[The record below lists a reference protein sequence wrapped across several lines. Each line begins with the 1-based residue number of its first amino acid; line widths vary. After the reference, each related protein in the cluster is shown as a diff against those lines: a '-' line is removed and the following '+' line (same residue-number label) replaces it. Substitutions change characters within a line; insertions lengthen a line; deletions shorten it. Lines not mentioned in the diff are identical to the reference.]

1 MAIIKGTGC
10 LGHGLHNSTERG
22 DERLAKVFETI
33 NEIKLWEKKK
43 VHMYHG
49 WNFGWDVLNVIVHS
63 I

>member
-43 VHMYHG
+43 VHIYHG
-49 WNFGWDVLNVIVHS
+49 
-63 I
+63 